1 MARIMEHPEWAER
14 AEYANYKARLAH
26 RDAFN
31 QDIESVMV
39 TRTTDEWMARFA
51 GQVPAA
57 PVYDVAQALEN
68 EFVAQRGAVVE
79 ARKRDGRTVRNVA
92 CPIRV
97 SGDASP
103 ERAAPDLGADTD
115 DLLAQAGLT
124 SAQIDFLR
132 SHGVI

>member
-1 MARIMEHPEWAER
+1 
-14 AEYANYKARLAH
+14 
-26 RDAFN
+26 
-31 QDIESVMV
+31 
-39 TRTTDEWMARFA
+39 
-51 GQVPAA
+51 
-57 PVYDVAQALEN
+57 VAQALEN